1 MLTEYRDL
9 LLLGKCANDP
19 EVRIR
24 EDEGHGKNKS
34 TVASASVTVLSRI
47 NLQQNDG
54 IAIQRNHIRRA
65 TIVDSPALIRGSIAP
80 NRQHRDRNE
89 PRECQ

>member
-1 MLTEYRDL
+1 MIQKYAYEKTKATARMKAL
-9 LLLGKCANDP
+9 L
-19 EVRIR
+19 
-24 EDEGHGKNKS
+24 
-34 TVASASVTVLSRI
+34 ASASLPMLPRI
-47 NLQQNDG
+47 SLQENDG

-89 PRECQ
+89 PRERQ

>member
-1 MLTEYRDL
+1 ML
-9 LLLGKCANDP
+9 P
-19 EVRIR
+19 RI
-24 EDEGHGKNKS
+24 S
-34 TVASASVTVLSRI
+34 
-47 NLQQNDG
+47 LQENDG

-89 PRECQ
+89 PRERQ